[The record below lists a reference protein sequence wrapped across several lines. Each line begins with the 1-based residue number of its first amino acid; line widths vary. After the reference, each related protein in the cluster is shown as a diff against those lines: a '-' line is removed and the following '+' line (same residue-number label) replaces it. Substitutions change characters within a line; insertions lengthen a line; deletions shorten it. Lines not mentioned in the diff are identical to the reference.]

1 MDKEEFLSHVLGAE
15 ETLFHISFS
24 ILRNEQDCAD
34 AVQEAILKAYSCLD
48 KLRDEKYFKT
58 WIVRI
63 LINECYGILRK
74 KSVSWNLRKLLTRTR
89 QSSVTM

>member
-1 MDKEEFLSHVLGAE
+1 MLSHVLGAE

-63 LINECYGILRK
+63 LLNECYGITGVRYQDGTVITEN
-74 KSVSWNLRKLLTRTR
+74 STVN
-89 QSSVTM
+89 